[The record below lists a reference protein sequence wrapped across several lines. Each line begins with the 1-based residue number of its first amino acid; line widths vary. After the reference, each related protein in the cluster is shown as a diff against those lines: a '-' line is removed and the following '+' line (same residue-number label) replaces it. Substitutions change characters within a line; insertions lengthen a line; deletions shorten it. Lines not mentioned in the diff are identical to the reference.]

1 MCSLGRKM
9 LYLEHQIDTRLP
21 SAFLHLWGVMRV
33 RSPDIR
39 FIQLIAINISLKHS
53 SRAKKFDVR
62 ICWNYGMQ
70 LRACSF
76 LFLDSG
82 WYISVYVIYEN
93 VWRHSMWSQ
102 SDRLSAYFYRLD
114 TTQMSCN
121 ANLELV
127 AIDSQIAHLGQF
139 CQNLDAWQKSGEAIS
154 PQETLPCSS
163 SGAIWRCFFSICDYS
178 PVCLPCHLEEKKDKQ
193 YETNFEQCHLNL
205 TADQFL
211 WHEEGAFIGT
221 SVFVH
226 DLIPFP
232 FQPMRDLDR
241 NSGDQPKQLPDC
253 TSGFDCLP
261 FENLAGVSLQALWY
275 WNNFMMFLA
284 ASSKH
289 LPHPD

>member
-1 MCSLGRKM
+1 
-9 LYLEHQIDTRLP
+9 
-21 SAFLHLWGVMRV
+21 MRV

-154 PQETLPCSS
+154 PQETLPCSPLMRWEDFFLFQS
-163 SGAIWRCFFSICDYS
+163 VIIPLSASLVTLKKRRTNNMKQILNSAI
-178 PVCLPCHLEEKKDKQ
+178 
-193 YETNFEQCHLNL
+193 
-205 TADQFL
+205 
-211 WHEEGAFIGT
+211 
-221 SVFVH
+221 
-226 DLIPFP
+226 
-232 FQPMRDLDR
+232 
-241 NSGDQPKQLPDC
+241 
-253 TSGFDCLP
+253 
-261 FENLAGVSLQALWY
+261 
-275 WNNFMMFLA
+275 
-284 ASSKH
+284 
-289 LPHPD
+289 